1 MKLHSL
7 GIDFRHDKDFLIDRP
22 NGSGDNLIIIF
33 KTTAVVRQN
42 GIVQTVPAAPWC
54 TPRVSGSIT
63 ARRARNI

>member
-42 GIVQTVPAAPWC
+42 GIVQTVLQ
-54 TPRVSGSIT
+54 G
-63 ARRARNI
+63 